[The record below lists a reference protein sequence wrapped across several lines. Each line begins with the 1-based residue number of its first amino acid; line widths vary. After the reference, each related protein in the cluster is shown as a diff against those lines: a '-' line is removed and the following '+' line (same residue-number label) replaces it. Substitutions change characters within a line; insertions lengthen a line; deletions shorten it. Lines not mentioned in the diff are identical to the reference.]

1 MADPISIKS
10 YGGVQLRIES
20 RVSDKT
26 AGEIGHP
33 IQYDYVK
40 ANWFIH
46 VDATGNTTKTHLYYW
61 LLLKRIITV
70 KRIEDGRSIDEKIYK
85 FRYVVPKELNN
96 ARDRSQDLLFKTLEL
111 LMLEMLV
118 ILTLQHC

>member
-1 MADPISIKS
+1 MLLQKMTSNIPLNNDEIRIASSNTNANLADPISIKS

-46 VDATGNTTKTHLYYW
+46 VDANKYY
-61 LLLKRIITV
+61 KST
-70 KRIEDGRSIDEKIYK
+70 S
-85 FRYVVPKELNN
+85 
-96 ARDRSQDLLFKTLEL
+96 
-111 LMLEMLV
+111 
-118 ILTLQHC
+118 